1 MPKLNHLIALFLI
14 LGVVYAEILPNLRTV
29 PSSIAYSE
37 EIVATT
43 QSEELLSLLQSVQGT
58 TVNEPYLNNVVFISD
73 LLAPPSDLENIL
85 AEFSQTIVQNVPA
98 ELSSG
103 ELLYPLTNPL
113 PEIDSDTSANIP
125 ESDQPYVS
133 DVIPEANT
141 PLFMAYADG
150 GDVFY
155 EETNKV
161 VVRFSDNTFS
171 SYDKYTGEPISW
183 LQDKLALEPI
193 SSPNA
198 LQNYLTNYRGKV
210 VAETETWALVKF
222 PSGGFLK
229 IAKTSTRPDPFLTQE

>member
-14 LGVVYAEILPNLRTV
+14 LGVIYAETLPNLRTIS
-29 PSSIAYSE
+29 SSIAYSE
-37 EIVATT
+37 EIVAPT
-43 QSEELLSLLQSVQGT
+43 QSEELISLLQSAQGT
-58 TVNEPYLNNVVFISD
+58 TVNEPYLNNVTFISELSPLPID
-73 LLAPPSDLENIL
+73 PETIVAG
-85 AEFSQTIVQNVPA
+85 FSQTIVLNIPKESTA
-98 ELSSG
+98 G

-113 PEIDSDTSANIP
+113 PEIDSDITSNVP
-125 ESDQPYVS
+125 ESDQPFVS
-133 DVIPEANT
+133 DVIPEDNT

-150 GDVFY
+150 GEAWY
-155 EETNKV
+155 TEINKV
-161 VVRFSDNTFS
+161 IVRFPDNTFQ

-229 IAKTSTRPDPFLTQE
+229 IAKTSARPDPFLTQE